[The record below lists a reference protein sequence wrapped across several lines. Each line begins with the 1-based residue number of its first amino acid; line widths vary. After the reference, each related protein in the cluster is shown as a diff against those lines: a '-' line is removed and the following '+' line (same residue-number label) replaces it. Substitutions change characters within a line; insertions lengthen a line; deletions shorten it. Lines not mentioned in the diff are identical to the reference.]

1 MVHKQKIIER
11 VLLIVLAVLLTNII
25 HATKHKFRSRI
36 GCCICGTKSQSGKP
50 FLKSCNYKEKF
61 PDVFGLEE
69 RQGDI
74 CNACIRVVQNWKDSD
89 SKKIEVSCQQY
100 FVFRDMSPQLS
111 QFAMA
116 TTIGPRTINSTWWHN
131 GTKHINCGRKNPG
144 STPCGTSTF
153 PLPFCIQ
160 SF

>member
-11 VLLIVLAVLLTNII
+11 VLLIVLAILLTNVI
-25 HATKHKFRSRI
+25 HATKHKFRSRT

-74 CNACIRVVQNWKDSD
+74 CNACIRVVQNWKNGD
-89 SKKIEVSCQQY
+89 SKKIEVSCQQH
-100 FVFRDMSPQLS
+100 FVFRDM
-111 QFAMA
+111 
-116 TTIGPRTINSTWWHN
+116 
-131 GTKHINCGRKNPG
+131 NPNLQ
-144 STPCGTSTF
+144 C
-153 PLPFCIQ
+153 LQ
-160 SF
+160 R